1 VGWWSAFLLG
11 ALLLVASGLFA
22 IAASQPTEG
31 IARLTCRP
39 LSRRE
44 MLAATLSGL
53 LLPGLAQAQTTAPD
67 NQEPTDM
74 RVHFHFNAFE
84 LTATLYDNP
93 SARDFVS
100 MLPLAL
106 EITDFSSNEKI
117 AYLPRTLSEEGAGPF
132 GNEQPYG
139 LCYYAPWGNARCS
152 MRPTNIRAS
161 SGLAGSTPAPRPCV
175 SRARSPSPSTSS
187 DLKGSVVPAE
197 WKGLGAVFGPKRFQD
212 DLPRLFQF

>member
-1 VGWWSAFLLG
+1 
-11 ALLLVASGLFA
+11 
-22 IAASQPTEG
+22 
-31 IARLTCRP
+31 
-39 LSRRE
+39 

-132 GNEQPYG
+132 GNEQPYD
-139 LCYYAPWGNARCS
+139 LCYYAPWGNLA
-152 MRPTNIRAS
+152 MFYAPYKHPGLIRLGRFDTGTAA
-161 SGLAGSTPAPRPCV
+161 LRV
-175 SRARSPSPSTSS
+175 
-187 DLKGSVVPAE
+187 KGTFP
-197 WKGLGAVFGPKRFQD
+197 LTIDIQ
-212 DLPRLFQF
+212 